1 MKQFS
6 NIYIV
11 IFSTIMVIVVA
22 TILSFVSMQL
32 KPRQIKNE
40 EIEQMKNILASVNII
55 SNAKNAEERFN
66 KYIVDSYAINIKG
79 EQIEDTDAFSVD
91 MKKEVSKI
99 QKINNLNNSLK
110 EREKSPFS
118 NFITSVIKFKRK
130 NKAAI
135 ESEILNIEGTRK
147 LPLYIC
153 KKGKNNYY
161 VFALRGK
168 GLWGPIW
175 GYISLKDDFNTVYGI
190 YFGHESET
198 PGLGA
203 EISESEFQAMFR
215 GKKLFENSQFVSV
228 KVIKGGA
235 EPDNKHGVDAISGG
249 TVTSRGVEN
258 MLFDCLSGYKT
269 FINKQRINH
278 E

>member
-6 NIYIV
+6 NIYVV
-11 IFSTIMVIVVA
+11 IFATIMVVIVA

-32 KPRQIKNE
+32 KPKQIKNE
-40 EIEQMKNILASVNII
+40 EIEQMKNILASVNIN

-66 KYIVDSYAINIKG
+66 KYIVYSYVINIKG
-79 EQIEDTDAFSVD
+79 EKIEDVNAFSVD

-99 QKINNLNNSLK
+99 QKINILNNTIK
-110 EREKSPFS
+110 ETKKSPFN
-118 NFITSVIKFKRK
+118 NFLASVIKFKEK

-135 ESEILNIEGTRK
+135 KSEILNIEGTRR
-147 LPLYIC
+147 LPVYIC
-153 KKGKNNYY
+153 KKGKNTYY

-175 GYISLKDDFNTVYGI
+175 GYISLVDDFNTVYGI
-190 YFGHESET
+190 YFGHDSET

-203 EISESEFQAMFR
+203 EISESEFQAMFQ
-215 GKKLFENSQFVSV
+215 GKKLFENSKFVSV

-235 EPDNKHGVDAISGG
+235 EPGDLHGVDAISGG
-249 TVTSRGVEN
+249 TVTSKGVEN
-258 MLFDCLSGYKT
+258 MLFDCLSGYIQ
-269 FINKQRINH
+269 FINKQMD
-278 E
+278 

>member
-6 NIYIV
+6 NIYVV
-11 IFSTIMVIVVA
+11 IFATIMVVIVA
-22 TILSFVSMQL
+22 TILSFFSMQL

-40 EIEQMKNILASVNII
+40 EIEQMKNILASVNVN

-66 KYIVDSYAINIKG
+66 KYIVDSYVINIKG
-79 EQIEDTDAFSVD
+79 EKIINIDAFSVD

-99 QKINNLNNSLK
+99 QKINTFNNNL
-110 EREKSPFS
+110 REAKKSPF
-118 NFITSVIKFKRK
+118 NKFLASVIKFKEK

-135 ESEILNIEGTRK
+135 ESEILKIEEIRN
-147 LPLYIC
+147 LPVYIC
-153 KKGKNNYY
+153 EKGKNIYY

-175 GYISLKDDFNTVYGI
+175 GYISLEDDLNTVYGI

-203 EISESEFQAMFR
+203 EISESEFQAMFH
-215 GKKLFENSQFVSV
+215 GKKLFENSQFVSL

-235 EPDNKHGVDAISGG
+235 EPDNPHGVDAISGG
-249 TVTSRGVEN
+249 TVTSKGVED
-258 MLFDCLSGYKT
+258 MLFDCLSGYIQ
-269 FINKQRINH
+269 FINKQMK
-278 E
+278 